1 VKKQEFLKDV
11 ANQIIECAKIESVK
25 GAVEK
30 ALDVGAQPLEVV
42 DAMSEGLDEIG
53 KLYEEGEI
61 FLMELVLAGDIAS
74 EVMKMLTPLFK
85 KAGVPARGKVV
96 IGTVRGDLHYIGKDI
111 VIVML
116 KSRGF
121 DVVDLGVNVSADKF
135 ISAVGE
141 EEPAVLGM
149 SGLLTTVV
157 DSMRETMDA
166 LRAAGLRDSVKV
178 MIGGRAASED
188 VARMIGADAFGA
200 NAVDAVNLAMKF
212 VGR

>member
-1 VKKQEFLKDV
+1 MKKQEFLEDV
-11 ANQIIECAKIESVK
+11 ANLIIACAKIESVK

-30 ALDVGAQPLEVV
+30 ALDAGAEPLEVV

-53 KLYEEGEI
+53 KLYEKGEI

-121 DVVDLGVNVSADKF
+121 DVVDLGINVSADKF
-135 ISAVGE
+135 TSAVRE

-166 LRAAGLRDSVKV
+166 LRTAGLRNSVKV